1 MISMSD
7 RADSSSDLA
16 DAFAH
21 WQPKLLRTLLRRLGN
36 RADAEDIA
44 QESFVRLAAAGK
56 TLPLEEQGPYLQRIA
71 QNLWHDQWRNSPARQ
86 QIDVVAYD
94 DGEMMA
100 EGAITDGACPC
111 TRTEQRQR
119 LERLQQA
126 LDELPERQREA
137 FVLHRFDGLTQD
149 QVGERMGIS
158 RRMVVKHLARA
169 FAYCEIRVHY
179 SSLEQMERLH
189 PAAARRVD
197 DDS

>member
-1 MISMSD
+1 MSD

-16 DAFAH
+16 AAFAH
-21 WQPKLLRTLLRRLGN
+21 WRPKLLRALFRRLGN
-36 RADAEDIA
+36 RDDAEEIA
-44 QESFVRLAAAGK
+44 QESFLRLAAAGK
-56 TLPLEEQGPYLQRIA
+56 ALPLDEQGPYLQRIA
-71 QNLWHDQWRNSPARQ
+71 LNLSHDLWRNSPARQ
-86 QIDVVAYD
+86 QVDLVAYD
-94 DGEMMA
+94 DGEIPAADIAA
-100 EGAITDGACPC
+100 EGDCPC
-111 TRTEQRQR
+111 ARTEQRQR

-169 FAYCEIRVHY
+169 FAYCEIRVQY
-179 SSLEQMERLH
+179 ASLEQMEHLH
-189 PAAARRVD
+189 PAATRRAD